1 MTPDE
6 VVARARELGGQE
18 ALLTVRGMV
27 TANDEG
33 WVHVSTNSG
42 ALVILS
48 SPARPAYPE
57 IVDIQPA
64 PPRIVAGQLYA
75 DDRDRIYVGQTTG
88 ELNAYGQLDAY
99 GHPAIYRTEELH
111 GLRAV
116 RLVDQ

>member
-42 ALVILS
+42 ALVILPALLVRLTRRSWTFSLRPRGS
-48 SPARPAYPE
+48 SPGSCTR
-57 IVDIQPA
+57 
-64 PPRIVAGQLYA
+64 
-75 DDRDRIYVGQTTG
+75 TTG
-88 ELNAYGQLDAY
+88 TASTLARQPVN
-99 GHPAIYRTEELH
+99 
-111 GLRAV
+111 
-116 RLVDQ
+116 